1 MGTTVLQHDLML
13 YDSDEQYMERVATY
27 FEAGL
32 DSGEALVAVPGR
44 DTEPLLRTA
53 LAATSERV
61 SLHVGEDWYTRP
73 EAAVAAYD
81 ATVRAALRDGA
92 TGLRVVAELPICSSR
107 EEWDAWIRYEA
118 VINVA
123 LAGRP
128 VSVLCTCD
136 SRAVPEH
143 VVDGVC
149 RTHPHVVS
157 ESRQENAQYRAPAEV
172 LRAFPPPPEPLPELH
187 ELPASADPRTL
198 RTELS
203 RELASAHVAADAADG
218 MILAVNEV
226 VANATRH
233 APGVSSLRVG
243 AGEGTFVCQVSDAG
257 NGLDDPL
264 AGYVPPTAPAGN
276 GGGLWVARQLT
287 RRVDLSP
294 SPDGG
299 LTVTLWT

>member
-1 MGTTVLQHDLML
+1 ML
-13 YDSDEQYMERVATY
+13 YDSDEQYTERVAAY

-32 DSGEALVAVPGR
+32 DSGELLVAVPGP

-53 LAATSERV
+53 LGATSKRV

-92 TGLRVVAELPICSSR
+92 AGLRVVAELPICSSR

-128 VSVLCTCD
+128 VSVMCTCD
-136 SRAVPEH
+136 SRVVPEH
-143 VVDGVC
+143 VVEGVC

-157 ESRQENAQYRAPAEV
+157 DSRRENAAYRDPEEV
-172 LRAFPPPPEPLPELH
+172 LRAIPPPPEPLPELH
-187 ELPASADPRTL
+187 EIPVNADPRTL
-198 RTELS
+198 RRELS
-203 RELASAHVAADAADG
+203 RELASAHVDADAADG

-226 VANATRH
+226 VANAVRH
-233 APGVSSLRVG
+233 ANGVSSLRVG
-243 AGEGTFVCQVSDAG
+243 AGERTFVCQISDAG
-257 NGLDDPL
+257 NGFDDPL
-264 AGYVPPTAPAGN
+264 AGYVPPSAPAGN

-287 RRVDLSP
+287 RRVDLAP
-294 SPDGG
+294 SPFGG